1 MIFYSGFA
9 LVYDDRLFE
18 EHLKDD
24 VYTVAGFSLGAI
36 KAFEYAL
43 KAKTRIDT
51 LQLFSPAFFQTK
63 NERFKTMQLGAF
75 SADEK
80 MYLRTFVDNCFFP
93 APNDGSIEMG
103 QANYHDLKYLLEYEW
118 DSAKLKELAKKG
130 ITIEVYLGG
139 KDKIIDAK
147 AAFDFFAPLSV
158 TFLYK
163 EAGHFLKT
171 K

>member
-9 LVYDDRLFE
+9 LKHDDLLFE
-18 EHLKDD
+18 EHLKDNQ
-24 VYTVAGFSLGAI
+24 YTVAGFSLGAI

-43 KAKTRIDT
+43 NAKQRIET

-63 NERFKTMQLGAF
+63 KERFKAMQLGAF
-75 SADEK
+75 SSDEK

-93 APNDGSIEMG
+93 APNDGSIEMD

-118 DSAKLKELAKKG
+118 DAAKIKELEKKG
-130 ITIEVYLGG
+130 IAVEVYLGG
-139 KDKIIDAK
+139 QDKIIDAK
-147 AAFDFFAPLSV
+147 AAFDFFSPLSV